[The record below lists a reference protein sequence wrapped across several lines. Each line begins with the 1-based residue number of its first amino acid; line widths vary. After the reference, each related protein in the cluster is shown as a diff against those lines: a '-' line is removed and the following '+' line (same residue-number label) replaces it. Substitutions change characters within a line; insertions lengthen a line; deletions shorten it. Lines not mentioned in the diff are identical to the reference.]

1 MAELIANDQQVNP
14 LITLALAPLALGHP
28 GLILALRRPARIVL
42 PPGGR

>member
-14 LITLALAPLALGHP
+14 LITLALGHP